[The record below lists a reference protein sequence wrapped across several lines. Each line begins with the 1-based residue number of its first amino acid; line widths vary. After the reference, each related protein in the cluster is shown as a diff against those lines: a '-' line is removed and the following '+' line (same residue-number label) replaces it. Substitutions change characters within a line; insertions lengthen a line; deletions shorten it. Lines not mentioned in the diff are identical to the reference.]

1 MAQVVWLK
9 RDLRSDDHAALA
21 SAARAG
27 PVVFLY
33 VYEPDVYAAPEHDPS
48 HLAFVD
54 DSLAELDVVLQAY
67 GGRVTYRHGT
77 MPDVA
82 NAKARMYEIRR
93 RTSARSE
100 AASVYEKHGSRKP
113 TPKRRK

>member
-67 GGRVTYRHGT
+67 GRATGRSR
-77 MPDVA
+77 
-82 NAKARMYEIRR
+82 
-93 RTSARSE
+93 
-100 AASVYEKHGSRKP
+100 AAAWRAENITWSSG
-113 TPKRRK
+113 